1 MSFKDLRNLCTQI
14 LTFCS
19 CFSDGFSK
27 TEPCHFASTTKLTE
41 QQKQCH
47 LQDKSNKT
55 NTKSKDM
62 YFQCRGNSSKGLLKP
77 VRDCMTLTCE
87 FDNSLINFA
96 LKSLMA

>member
-47 LQDKSNKT
+47 LQDKSYKVGRT
-55 NTKSKDM
+55 WTSSVMAILPKD
-62 YFQCRGNSSKGLLKP
+62 SSNP
-77 VRDCMTLTCE
+77 
-87 FDNSLINFA
+87 
-96 LKSLMA
+96 

>member
-55 NTKSKDM
+55 NTKSE
-62 YFQCRGNSSKGLLKP
+62 GHGLP
-77 VRDCMTLTCE
+77 VSWQFFRRTPQTHEGLHDFNL
-87 FDNSLINFA
+87 
-96 LKSLMA
+96 